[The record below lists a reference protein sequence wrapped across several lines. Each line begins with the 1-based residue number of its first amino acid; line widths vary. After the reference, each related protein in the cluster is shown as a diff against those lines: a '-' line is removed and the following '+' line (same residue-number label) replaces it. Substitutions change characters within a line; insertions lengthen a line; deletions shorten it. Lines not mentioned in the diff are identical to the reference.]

1 MKVFIKLMIVSLLMI
16 MVAPAWSDAA
26 LHTILCEQD
35 DEITDEKVVAI
46 AVEWLKA
53 AKTIKGG
60 ENLELYLNFPVAA
73 KVGEVDVALIIITP
87 SFTEWGMFMDNY
99 PGSAAEAVDEKYAD
113 DLDCG
118 DGTLWESLKIE

>member
-1 MKVFIKLMIVSLLMI
+1 MKIFIRLLTISMLMVFA
-16 MVAPAWSDAA
+16 APAWSDSA

-35 DEITDEKVVAI
+35 DEMTDEKVETLSA
-46 AVEWLKA
+46 EWLKA

-73 KVGEVDVALIIITP
+73 KVGEVDVALILIAP

-99 PGSAAEAVDEKYAD
+99 PGSAAEAVDSKYQD
-113 DLDCG
+113 GLDCG
-118 DGTLWESLKIE
+118 NGTLWESLKIE